1 MLLKTFKGVV
11 GEMGTFTNTYVVHD
25 EKTKEG
31 IIIDIANNADK
42 IYNYIENSEIKPKYI
57 ILTHCHGDHVTGLK
71 NIKNYYPNI
80 KIMIHEAD
88 SAGLTDDSVNM
99 CSYIS
104 CESNFVNADIV
115 IKDGDEIKIGEIVA
129 KIIHTPGH
137 TAGSISILIEDALFS
152 GDTLFRGTQGRTDLP
167 TGDEN
172 QMKKSLKKLLEL
184 PEDTIVYPGHGVG
197 TIISDEKQ
205 LTNLHN

>member
-11 GEMGTFTNTYVVHD
+11 GEMESFTNTYVVHD

-57 ILTHCHGDHVTGLK
+57 ILTHCHADHITGLK

-80 KIMIHEAD
+80 KIIIHEKD
-88 SAGLTDDSVNM
+88 SHGLTDDSINM
-99 CSYIS
+99 CTYLLA
-104 CESNFVNADIV
+104 ESNFVNADIV
-115 IKDGDEIKIGEIVA
+115 VKDGDKIKIGDIVA

-137 TAGSISILIEDALFS
+137 TAGSISILVEDALFS
-152 GDTLFRGTQGRTDLP
+152 GDTMFRGTCGRTDLP
-167 TGDEN
+167 TGSEFE
-172 QMKKSLKKLLEL
+172 MKISLRKLREL
-184 PEDTIVYPGHGVG
+184 SEEIIVYPGHGVS
-197 TIISDEKQ
+197 TMIADEK
-205 LTNLHN
+205 

>member
-88 SAGLTDDSVNM
+88 S
-99 CSYIS
+99 
-104 CESNFVNADIV
+104 
-115 IKDGDEIKIGEIVA
+115 
-129 KIIHTPGH
+129 
-137 TAGSISILIEDALFS
+137 
-152 GDTLFRGTQGRTDLP
+152 
-167 TGDEN
+167 
-172 QMKKSLKKLLEL
+172 
-184 PEDTIVYPGHGVG
+184 
-197 TIISDEKQ
+197 
-205 LTNLHN
+205 